1 MSDVIASRTVTARDG
16 LRLHAEGVGRP
27 AAVMLHGLGYA
38 SWEANVLRPHLGAGL
53 WSLDNRGTGR
63 SATTVDD
70 CSIEQLADDAA
81 IAIEELGGPLTVIGH
96 SMGGYIALT
105 LALTR
110 PDLVRSLVLIATS
123 PGGPEST
130 PVPASTIQAWTDA
143 AGSPPAEYAR
153 ATMPL
158 SFRAGWDREHPHD
171 FEQLLAARLAHP
183 TSATVWQAQ
192 FSAAE
197 RYLRT
202 GVDVR
207 QIDVPTLVIHG
218 ADDRVV
224 PVENGRLLAQR
235 VLGAQ
240 YREIARGGHLV
251 HLEDPRAVC
260 RDITTFTSPTL
271 T

>member
-1 MSDVIASRTVTARDG
+1 MRR
-16 LRLHAEGVGRP
+16 
-27 AAVMLHGLGYA
+27 
-38 SWEANVLRPHLGAGL
+38 
-53 WSLDNRGTGR
+53 
-63 SATTVDD
+63 
-70 CSIEQLADDAA
+70 
-81 IAIEELGGPLTVIGH
+81 
-96 SMGGYIALT
+96 
-105 LALTR
+105 
-110 PDLVRSLVLIATS
+110 LVLIATS

-143 AGSPPAEYAR
+143 AGSAPAEYAR

-158 SFRAGWDREHPHD
+158 SFHAGWDREHPHD
-171 FEQLLAARLAHP
+171 FEQLLAARLAYP
-183 TSATVWQAQ
+183 TSATVWRAQ

-207 QIDVPTLVIHG
+207 QIDVPTFVIHG

-235 VLGAQ
+235 IPGAQ